1 MCVCVC
7 VCVCARARACVLGR
21 EVDLG
26 ESMRNKSF
34 KLMVGFAVQH
44 SRQGQPSRSMSL
56 SFQSDLSKRKIGISL
71 VVQWLRVHTPNAG
84 VQFLIGGTEIEHAA
98 TKIRCS

>member
-7 VCVCARARACVLGR
+7 VCVCVHVLGR

-26 ESMRNKSF
+26 ESMKNKSF

-44 SRQGQPSRSMSL
+44 SRKGQPSRSMSL

-71 VVQWLRVHTPNAG
+71 VVQWLRVHTPSAG
-84 VQFLIGGTEIEHAA
+84 VQFLIGGTKIQHATLRSDA
-98 TKIRCS
+98 VK